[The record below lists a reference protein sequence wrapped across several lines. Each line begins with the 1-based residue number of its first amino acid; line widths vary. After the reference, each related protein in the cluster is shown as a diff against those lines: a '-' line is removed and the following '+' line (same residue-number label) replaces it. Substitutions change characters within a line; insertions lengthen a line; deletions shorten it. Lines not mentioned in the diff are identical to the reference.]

1 MSNNF
6 HDDNEIKNNDG
17 DIQVISIEKEVES
30 SYLDYAMSV
39 IIGRALPDVRDGLKP
54 VHRRILYAMQEAGY
68 YHNRQY
74 KKSARIIGDVLGKY
88 HPHGEASIYDAM
100 VRMAQPFAMM
110 ATLVDGQGNWGSVD
124 GDKAAASRYTE
135 ARLTHI
141 AEFILKDYDNK
152 AVNYEPNYD
161 NTLEMPV
168 VLPSMFPNILVN
180 GASGIAVGMAT
191 SIPTHNISEV
201 IDATC
206 TFIENPN
213 ISIPEILSI
222 IPGPDFP
229 TGGIIVSLG
238 DIAKT
243 YKTGRGSIILRSK
256 HHIETS
262 VNKESIV
269 ITEIPYGVNK
279 VKMLEKILDLIKNKV
294 IEGISDMRDESD
306 RHGMRVVIELKR
318 DAHTDIVLNKL
329 FAMSQMQTHISF
341 NMLALNNG
349 KPEQM
354 GIIDILRAFI
364 KFREEVIER
373 RTFHFL
379 SQRQAR
385 VHILIALLVSIE
397 NIDRIIEI
405 IRQSDDYSEA
415 LENIMEVEWNIS
427 NDIVEAMSLIS
438 NQYKFDERQAR
449 AILDLRLHK
458 LTKLEKNSIL
468 LDANALKE
476 EIEKLLLILNDK
488 TELQRVM
495 TEELLEVKRLFGTK
509 RKTEITDTGVN
520 LNPEELIEK
529 EDMVVTISLTGYVK
543 RVPLDTYRI
552 QKRGGKGRSGL
563 SLKEEDSV
571 MQLFIANTHTS
582 VLFFSS
588 KGRVYR
594 KKVYELPLATAQ
606 SRGKAIV
613 NLIPLEE
620 DEKISTIMPLS
631 HEEKSSESVSD
642 SVNENIDNGNV
653 SESDSGS
660 DTGDRFSNTKD
671 QTEQGEQVWLIFATK
686 NGFVR
691 RNSINDFK
699 NIRTNGKIAIKLSDD
714 DALISVME
722 TRQNQ
727 DVMLT
732 TSMGQS
738 IRFSIDELRVFV
750 GRDSSGVHGIKL
762 KKKDEVVAMC
772 ILNSHEFSSEDRDA
786 YMQQAAEIIL
796 GEEKYNRM
804 KEKEE
809 FILSIG
815 SKGFGKRTSE
825 YEFRRS
831 LRNGQGVMSMHTK
844 EDERVITSFPVKH
857 DGQIMLITNLG
868 RLIRCSV
875 NDIRISHRNT
885 RGVTIC
891 RINEGDEQIASV
903 AYLPEFEDDDS
914 ENNDVSSSEDGVS

>member
-6 HDDNEIKNNDG
+6 NDDNKIKNNDG
-17 DIQVISIEKEVES
+17 DIKVISIEKEVES

-161 NTLEMPV
+161 NTLDMPV

-206 TFIENPN
+206 AFIENPN
-213 ISIPEILSI
+213 ISIVEILSI

-243 YKTGRGSIILRSK
+243 YKTGRGSVILRSK

-262 VNKESIV
+262 ANKESIV

-279 VKMLEKILDLIKNKV
+279 VKMLEKILDLIKNK
-294 IEGISDMRDESD
+294 IIDGISDMRDESD

-354 GIIDILRAFI
+354 GIIDILRAFT

-379 SQRQAR
+379 SQRQYR

-405 IRQSDDYSEA
+405 IRQSNDYSEA
-415 LENIMEVEWNIS
+415 LENIMEVEWSIS
-427 NDIVEAMSLIS
+427 NEIVEAMSLIS

-449 AILDLRLHK
+449 SILDLRLHK

-488 TELQRVM
+488 TELQRIM
-495 TEELLEVKRLFGTK
+495 IEELLEVKRLFGTK

-571 MQLFIANTHTS
+571 MQLFIANTHIS

-594 KKVYELPLATAQ
+594 KKVYELPLASAQ

-613 NLIPLEE
+613 NLIPLED

-631 HEEKSSESVSD
+631 HEEKIDENEKNT
-642 SVNENIDNGNV
+642 SVNID
-653 SESDSGS
+653 SDTSS
-660 DTGDRFSNTKD
+660 DTGNMVSNLSD
-671 QTEQGEQVWLIFATK
+671 QVTHTQTSQEQAWLIFATK

-722 TRQNQ
+722 AKQNQ

-772 ILNSHEFSSEDRDA
+772 ILHSHEFSSDDRDA

-796 GEEKYNRM
+796 GEEKYNQM

-891 RINEGDEQIASV
+891 KINEGDEQIASV
-903 AYLPEFEDDDS
+903 AYLPEFEEP
-914 ENNDVSSSEDGVS
+914 ENYENEDENYV